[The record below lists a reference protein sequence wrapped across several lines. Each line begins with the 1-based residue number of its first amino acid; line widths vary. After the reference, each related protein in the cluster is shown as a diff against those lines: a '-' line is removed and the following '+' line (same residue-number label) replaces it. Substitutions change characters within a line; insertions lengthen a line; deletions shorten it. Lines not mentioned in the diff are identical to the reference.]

1 MSFTGKKYF
10 CVFRNIEQ
18 LGRLMFYSKGCVSLE
33 ALLMSKGLKEASFL
47 GATFLL
53 GLATLEALLH
63 FAGF

>member
-1 MSFTGKKYF
+1 MSFTAKKYF

-18 LGRLMFYSKGCVSLE
+18 LGRLMFYSKGCVFLE

>member
-1 MSFTGKKYF
+1 MFSSEG
-10 CVFRNIEQ
+10 CVFPGAR
-18 LGRLMFYSKGCVSLE
+18 
-33 ALLMSKGLKEASFL
+33 LMSKGLKEASFF

>member
-1 MSFTGKKYF
+1 
-10 CVFRNIEQ
+10 
-18 LGRLMFYSKGCVSLE
+18 MFYSKGCVSLE